1 MKKTAV
7 SLKNY
12 TLEVGKFQLKNISL
26 EVFEDEIVAIIGK
39 TGSGKTLLLES
50 IAGVYT
56 QHKGQIIM
64 GEKEIEE
71 IPLGER
77 GIGFLYQ
84 DYGIFDHMTVRKNIG
99 YGLKMKGLP
108 KETIRERVEA
118 IAKTMGIFGC
128 LERHPETLSW
138 Y

>member
-118 IAKTMGIFGC
+118 IAKTMGIFG
-128 LERHPETLSW
+128 
-138 Y
+138 